1 MCVGVCVGVCLWE
14 GLCVCVYGG
23 DAVAARVAQSDMAL
37 AKRCARNPRSKSHL
51 PLHRA
56 LLAERRHEELRE
68 TLQGAAQV
76 AGRDVEVVIGVLLG
90 RHVAISNAQQGVPTL
105 PATHTVRSAG
115 HRRKQAPPPKSA
127 ATHQT

>member
-76 AGRDVEVVIGVLLG
+76 AGRNLFGHEIGPGGRDDSGGGGVGGSGGWLELSELEALLEPYVVSDEEKERACWG
-90 RHVAISNAQQGVPTL
+90 P
-105 PATHTVRSAG
+105 
-115 HRRKQAPPPKSA
+115 
-127 ATHQT
+127 